1 VALSWSA
8 PSGATSYNVQRSTT
22 NGGPYTSI
30 ATPTTT
36 SYTDTGVTNGTT
48 YYYVVAA
55 VNGAGQS
62 ANSSQVSAT
71 PQQTI
76 SFVQAMASASSGS
89 AQSLSLSF
97 SQNTLAGDLILVA
110 FDYDTKSAP
119 SSVTDSQGNVF
130 TAVGSQLTSPGGARS
145 RVYYATSITGG
156 TDTVKVNL
164 SANSAWIE
172 LYLTEYSGAS
182 QTNPI
187 DTQQGA
193 SGNAGSVSSGNGTTT
208 VAGDLIFGYCVAD
221 DTCNAGPGFTARSTF
236 HSNLIENML
245 AGNPGSYAA
254 TGSANNGWTM
264 QMLAIKPAVVTNP
277 PPAPTNLVA
286 TAGNQQVALSWS
298 ASSGATSYN
307 VQRST
312 TNGGPY
318 TSIATPTTTSYT
330 DTSVTNGTT

>member
-130 TAVGSQLTSPGGARS
+130 TAVGSQLTSLGGARS

-156 TDTVKVNL
+156 TDTVKV
-164 SANSAWIE
+164 SQSQPIRE
-172 LYLTEYSGAS
+172 LCL
-182 QTNPI
+182 
-187 DTQQGA
+187 D
-193 SGNAGSVSSGNGTTT
+193 
-208 VAGDLIFGYCVAD
+208 
-221 DTCNAGPGFTARSTF
+221 
-236 HSNLIENML
+236 
-245 AGNPGSYAA
+245 
-254 TGSANNGWTM
+254 
-264 QMLAIKPAVVTNP
+264 
-277 PPAPTNLVA
+277 
-286 TAGNQQVALSWS
+286 
-298 ASSGATSYN
+298 
-307 VQRST
+307 
-312 TNGGPY
+312 
-318 TSIATPTTTSYT
+318 
-330 DTSVTNGTT
+330 